1 MGRIVY
7 LLDTNILSEPAKKN
21 PDSNVMQRFEDHD
34 GQFATSAIVW
44 HELNYGCAS
53 LPDSK
58 RKSELQ
64 SYLSTLA
71 NNGLLIL
78 PYDHAAAEW
87 FAQQRAALKACGKT
101 AAYVDG
107 EIAAVAAV
115 NNLTLVTRNTD
126 DFRFFEGLEIEN
138 WFEQS

>member
-1 MGRIVY
+1 
-7 LLDTNILSEPAKKN
+7 
-21 PDSNVMQRFEDHD
+21 MQRFAEHD
-34 GQFATSAIVW
+34 GQFASSAIVW
-44 HELNYGCAS
+44 HELNYGCNA
-53 LPDSK
+53 LADSK

-115 NNLTLVTRNTD
+115 NNLTLVTRNTN
-126 DFRFFEGLEIEN
+126 DFQYFAGLVLEN
-138 WFEQS
+138 WFE

>member
-1 MGRIVY
+1 MGKIAY

-21 PDSNVMQRFEDHD
+21 PDGKVMQRLEEHD

-53 LPDSK
+53 LPNSK

-64 SYLSTLA
+64 SYLSMLA

-78 PYDHAAAEW
+78 PYDHSAAEW
-87 FAQQRAALKACGKT
+87 LAQQRAALKARGKT

-126 DFRFFEGLEIEN
+126 DFQFFDGLI
-138 WFEQS
+138 SA

>member
-7 LLDTNILSEPAKKN
+7 LLDTNILSEPAKRN
-21 PDSNVMQRFEDHD
+21 PDSKVMQRFEEHD
-34 GQFATSAIVW
+34 GHFATSALVW

-58 RKSELQ
+58 RKSQLQ

-78 PYDHAAAEW
+78 PYDQLAAEW
-87 FAQQRAALKACGKT
+87 FAKQRAALNASGKT
-101 AAYVDG
+101 PAYVDG

-115 NNLTLVTRNTD
+115 NNLTLVTRNID
-126 DFRFFEGLEIEN
+126 DFRFFEGLVVEN

>member
-21 PDSNVMQRFEDHD
+21 PDANVMQRFEKHD
-34 GQFATSAIVW
+34 GQFATSAMVW
-44 HELNYGCAS
+44 HELCYGCAS

-58 RKSELQ
+58 RKSALQ
-64 SYLSTLA
+64 AYLATLA
-71 NNGLLIL
+71 DNGLLIL

-87 FAQQRAALKACGKT
+87 FAQQRVALKACGKT

-115 NNLTLVTRNTD
+115 NNLTLVTRNLD
-126 DFRFFEGLEIEN
+126 DFQFFSGLVIEN
-138 WFEQS
+138 WFARA